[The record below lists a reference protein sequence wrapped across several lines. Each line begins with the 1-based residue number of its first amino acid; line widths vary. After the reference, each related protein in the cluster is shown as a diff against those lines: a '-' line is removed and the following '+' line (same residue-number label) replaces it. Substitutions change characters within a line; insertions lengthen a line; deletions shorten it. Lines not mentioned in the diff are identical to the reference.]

1 MRFTVKPVGKQSA
14 VEIHSD
20 TDFSQGHLFLECFEG
35 FLGID
40 RKAEAYSWEPA
51 EKEGS
56 FHYSVQTDGVKRG
69 IVRLDLTIEPAQD
82 GVLLKTQVTNLDTH
96 IVDDIKYNTCL
107 QFKHIPEFRDGEGD
121 YTFLWMKDGWTPVT
135 QIRRY
140 VGTGWNRLC
149 QNYGVEGHEPDRLQD
164 GFMGGWG
171 FSPDRAARA
180 LIAKRSNQGDLAIG
194 ICWDRAFF
202 MRNNLNDSHHC
213 IHSQGQIDD
222 LPPSETRER
231 IGKIFFAPGGLMELY
246 EQVAQFFGW

>member
-1 MRFTVKPVGKQSA
+1 MRFTIKPIGKQSA
-14 VEIHSD
+14 VEIHSNA
-20 TDFSQGHLFLECFEG
+20 DFSTGYLVLECFEG

-40 RKAEAYSWEPA
+40 RKAGVYNWEPA
-51 EKEGS
+51 EREGGLR
-56 FHYSVQTDGVKRG
+56 YSIQTDGMKRG
-69 IVRLDLTIEPAQD
+69 MVRLALAIEPTLD

-96 IVDDIKYNTCL
+96 IVDDVKYNTCL

-121 YTFLWMKDGWTPVT
+121 HTFLWMKDGWTPVT

-140 VGTGWNRLC
+140 IGTGWHRLC
-149 QNYGVEGHEPDRLQD
+149 QNYAVEKHEPDGLQD
-164 GFMGGWG
+164 GFMGEWG

-180 LIAKRSNQGDLAIG
+180 LIAKQSNPGELAVG

-231 IGKIFFAPGGLMELY
+231 IGKIFFSPGGLTDLY
-246 EQVAQFFGW
+246 AQAAQFFGW